1 MTRVALVS
9 HWDWVLYNFR
19 LPLARRLRARGL
31 DVTFVSPRGDY
42 VDALQGAGFGWLP
55 WPLSR
60 RGMNPVDET
69 ASLLRLAALYR
80 RHRFAAVQHFTI
92 KPILYGS
99 LSAAMARTPAVINT
113 FTGLGFLFSD
123 DRRARG
129 LRRLVFPLLRRLL
142 HRGSTHTVFQNQ
154 ADRARLVSDG
164 LVPVERTHV
173 IPGSGVDVKKFMPA
187 AARPGAMRSAGDG
200 EVIVLMAG
208 RLLFDKGIS
217 EFVDSARKLQGGRVK
232 TRFWI
237 AGKPDHGNPRCVPA
251 DVLDRWRREGVI
263 ELLGHRDDMPELLQ
277 QASIAVLP
285 SYHEG
290 VPRFLLEAAASGL
303 PLVGTDIDG
312 CRTVI
317 RDGVNGLLVP
327 PRDVESL
334 TRAISRLVGDP
345 GLRARM
351 GAASRDVA
359 VAEFEEEAIL
369 DGYEAVYRR
378 LGVVA

>member
-1 MTRVALVS
+1 
-9 HWDWVLYNFR
+9 
-19 LPLARRLRARGL
+19 
-31 DVTFVSPRGDY
+31 
-42 VDALQGAGFGWLP
+42 
-55 WPLSR
+55 
-60 RGMNPVDET
+60 
-69 ASLLRLAALYR
+69 
-80 RHRFAAVQHFTI
+80 
-92 KPILYGS
+92 LYGS

-142 HRGSTHTVFQNQ
+142 HRGSAHTVFQNQ

-187 AARPGAMRSAGDG
+187 AARPGAMRSPGDG
-200 EVIVLMAG
+200 EVIVL
-208 RLLFDKGIS
+208 
-217 EFVDSARKLQGGRVK
+217 
-232 TRFWI
+232 
-237 AGKPDHGNPRCVPA
+237 
-251 DVLDRWRREGVI
+251 
-263 ELLGHRDDMPELLQ
+263 
-277 QASIAVLP
+277 
-285 SYHEG
+285 
-290 VPRFLLEAAASGL
+290 RFLLEAAASGL

-345 GLRARM
+345 DLRARM

-369 DGYEAVYRR
+369 DGYE
-378 LGVVA
+378 

>member
-1 MTRVALVS
+1 MTHVALVS

-60 RGMNPVDET
+60 RGMNPLGET

-80 RHRFAAVQHFTI
+80 RHRFVAVQHFTI

-187 AARPGAMRSAGDG
+187 GARPGAMRSSGDG
-200 EVIVLMAG
+200 E
-208 RLLFDKGIS
+208 D
-217 EFVDSARKLQGGRVK
+217 RK
-232 TRFWI
+232 
-237 AGKPDHGNPRCVPA
+237 
-251 DVLDRWRREGVI
+251 
-263 ELLGHRDDMPELLQ
+263 
-277 QASIAVLP
+277 S
-285 SYHEG
+285 
-290 VPRFLLEAAASGL
+290 
-303 PLVGTDIDG
+303 
-312 CRTVI
+312 
-317 RDGVNGLLVP
+317 
-327 PRDVESL
+327 
-334 TRAISRLVGDP
+334 
-345 GLRARM
+345 
-351 GAASRDVA
+351 
-359 VAEFEEEAIL
+359 
-369 DGYEAVYRR
+369 
-378 LGVVA
+378 VV

>member
-19 LPLARRLRARGL
+19 LPLAKRLRARGL
-31 DVTFVSPRGDY
+31 DVTFVCPRGEY
-42 VDALQGAGFGWLP
+42 VDALEAAGFGWSP

-60 RGMNPVDET
+60 RGMNPVAET
-69 ASLLRLAALYR
+69 ASVARLATLYR

-99 LSAAMARTPAVINT
+99 LGAAMARIPAVINT

-123 DRRARG
+123 DRRAGG

-142 HRGSTHTVFQNQ
+142 HRGSTQTVFQNQ
-154 ADRARLVSDG
+154 ADRARLVNDG
-164 LVPVERTHV
+164 LAPVARTHV
-173 IPGSGVDVKKFMPA
+173 IPGSGVDVKKFTPA
-187 AARPGAMRSAGDG
+187 AARSPDG
-200 EVIVLMAG
+200 EIVVLMAG
-208 RLLFDKGIS
+208 RLLFDKGVA
-217 EFVDSARKLQGGRVK
+217 EFVETARKLRDGRFK

-237 AGKPDHGNPRCVPA
+237 AGKADEGNPRCVPA
-251 DVLDRWRREGVI
+251 EVLDQWRREGAV

-290 VPRFLLEAAASGL
+290 VPRFLLEAAATGL
-303 PLVGTDIDG
+303 PLVGSDIEG
-312 CRTVI
+312 CRTI
-317 RDGVNGLLVP
+317 IQDGVNGLLVR
-327 PRDVESL
+327 PRDAESL
-334 TRAISRLVGDP
+334 MRAISRLVSDP
-345 GLRARM
+345 DLRARM

-369 DGYEAVYRR
+369 DGYEAVYR
-378 LGVVA
+378 